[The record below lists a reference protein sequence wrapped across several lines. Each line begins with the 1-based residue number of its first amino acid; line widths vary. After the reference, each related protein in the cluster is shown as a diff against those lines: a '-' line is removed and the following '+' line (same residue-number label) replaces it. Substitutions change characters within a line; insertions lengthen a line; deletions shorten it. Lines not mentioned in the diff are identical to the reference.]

1 MVEQAALFAYLPVL
15 LAAGTIAGSLIGLL
29 GGMVVQRI
37 KRAVSR

>member
-1 MVEQAALFAYLPVL
+1 MGFWLNQALGL
-15 LAAGTIAGSLIGLL
+15 LGSLIGLL